1 MTSRGADLGP
11 LTGLRVLEVATL
23 YAAPQVATL
32 LADLGADVVKVESRD
47 GDPLR
52 RMGQQRSGRSVPWE
66 LVGRNKRSIVLD
78 LDDEQGGDR
87 ATFRRLV
94 AAGDVLVE
102 NLPAET
108 RARWGCAYDDLAAL
122 NPSLVVVSVSCYGEL
137 RSVRR
142 PARCGH
148 ARRGVRR
155 ADAR

>member
-78 LDDEQGGDR
+78 LDGEQGDDR

-94 AAGDVLVE
+94 TAGDVLVE

-108 RARWGCAYDDLAAL
+108 QARRWG
-122 NPSLVVVSVSCYGEL
+122 
-137 RSVRR
+137 
-142 PARCGH
+142 ARTTTWQQ
-148 ARRGVRR
+148 
-155 ADAR
+155 